1 MEEIFNEV
9 KVNEYKI
16 GSLWRSF
23 YSSIVA
29 LLLSDLLNCLVLLHN
44 EILER
49 YKMKEFH
56 MLAHIGITVKLWFSV
71 LSNLKSHII
80 HPKRTNDDVPSNL

>member
-29 LLLSDLLNCLVLLHN
+29 LLLS
-44 EILER
+44 
-49 YKMKEFH
+49 
-56 MLAHIGITVKLWFSV
+56 SV
-71 LSNLKSHII
+71 LVCTFARKGFQTERCLYENGTIKKNL
-80 HPKRTNDDVPSNL
+80 LL

>member
-29 LLLSDLLNCLVLLHN
+29 LLLSPPPLPRLKMNSLTLKYIFYISLAILIKLL
-44 EILER
+44 
-49 YKMKEFH
+49 
-56 MLAHIGITVKLWFSV
+56 
-71 LSNLKSHII
+71 II
-80 HPKRTNDDVPSNL
+80 

>member
-29 LLLSDLLNCLVLLHN
+29 LLLSVVGYLDL
-44 EILER
+44 
-49 YKMKEFH
+49 
-56 MLAHIGITVKLWFSV
+56 
-71 LSNLKSHII
+71 
-80 HPKRTNDDVPSNL
+80 

>member
-29 LLLSDLLNCLVLLHN
+29 EAKEDATCPRTRRTHSVVISVLKDQRVIIINGDKQLLSTEVR
-44 EILER
+44 ESIEK
-49 YKMKEFH
+49 YAAEE
-56 MLAHIGITVKLWFSV
+56 GITDSRGI
-71 LSNLKSHII
+71 NPI
-80 HPKRTNDDVPSNL
+80 

>member
-29 LLLSDLLNCLVLLHN
+29 LLLSNKVLNGNGFDLNAK
-44 EILER
+44 
-49 YKMKEFH
+49 Y
-56 MLAHIGITVKLWFSV
+56 S
-71 LSNLKSHII
+71 II
-80 HPKRTNDDVPSNL
+80 NFKD

>member
-29 LLLSDLLNCLVLLHN
+29 LLLSYTFQAVGMETTFPLLSLARNICQH
-44 EILER
+44 IL
-49 YKMKEFH
+49 
-56 MLAHIGITVKLWFSV
+56 
-71 LSNLKSHII
+71 
-80 HPKRTNDDVPSNL
+80 

>member
-29 LLLSDLLNCLVLLHN
+29 WEEAVNLCEDVVGVDSKESLHKFLSLFLLLKDMPIVEAIYISLRFNGTQVS
-44 EILER
+44 EG
-49 YKMKEFH
+49 Y
-56 MLAHIGITVKLWFSV
+56 VK
-71 LSNLKSHII
+71 
-80 HPKRTNDDVPSNL
+80 TG

>member
-29 LLLSDLLNCLVLLHN
+29 LLLSV
-44 EILER
+44 EVKFGILI
-49 YKMKEFH
+49 
-56 MLAHIGITVKLWFSV
+56 LTL
-71 LSNLKSHII
+71 
-80 HPKRTNDDVPSNL
+80 RTDGDTRWDV